1 MPDTAVKEKILA
13 AVEAG
18 FDEQIR
24 FLQDFVRI
32 PSTRGNEAPAQDFM
46 ARALRSRGYDV
57 DHWKIEE
64 DDIKGLPGFSPVM
77 DTSYDAAYTVVGTHR
92 PKQTKGRSLILQGHL
107 DVVPEGPHDM
117 WETPPYE
124 PAIRDGW
131 MYGRGA
137 GDMKSGTVSALFAM
151 DALKRAGFEPAA
163 TVHFQ
168 SVIEEECT
176 GNGCLSTLQRGYRAD
191 FALVPEPS
199 GLTLTRA
206 QVGVI
211 WFKLKVKGWPVHVA
225 YAGTGSNAIEATFHL
240 VNAMHELEA
249 KWEEEARKE
258 PYFDKLDRCIN
269 MNIGQIEGGDWASSV
284 PAWCT
289 AWCRIGI
296 LPGWS
301 IEERQREIE
310 QKVREASLTHPFLSN
325 NPPEVLW
332 SGFLADG
339 YVLKDGESEAEKVL
353 ADVHQDLFGEPLDM
367 QRVATALNDTRFYGL
382 YYDIPSTCYGPK
394 CELAHG
400 FNERV
405 NIQSIKDCTK
415 AIACFIA
422 DWCDLNAA

>member
-18 FDEQIR
+18 FDEQLK
-24 FLQDFVRI
+24 FLADFVRI
-32 PSTRGNEAPAQDFM
+32 PSTRGNEAPAQDYM
-46 ARALRSRGYDV
+46 ATALRARGYDV

-64 DDIKGLPGFSPVM
+64 GDIAGLPGFSPVM
-77 DTSYDAAYTVVGTHR
+77 DSSYDRGYTVVGTHR
-92 PKQTKGRSLILQGHL
+92 PKEIKGKSLILQGHL
-107 DVVPEGPHDM
+107 DVVPEGPLDM

-137 GDMKSGTVSALFAM
+137 GDMKAGTVCALYAL

-176 GNGCLSTLQRGYRAD
+176 GNGALSTLQRGYRAD
-191 FALVPEPS
+191 FALIPEPT
-199 GLTLTRA
+199 GMTLTRA

-225 YAGTGSNAIEATFHL
+225 HAGSGSNAIEAAFHL
-240 VNAMHELEA
+240 VQAMHGLEA
-249 KWEEEARKE
+249 KWEEEARLE
-258 PYFDKLDRCIN
+258 PYFGDLARCIN
-269 MNIGQIEGGDWASSV
+269 MNVGQIEGGDWASSV

-301 IEERQREIE
+301 IEERQRQIE
-310 QKVREASLTHPFLSN
+310 ATIREASLNHPFLSN

-339 YVLKDGESEAEKVL
+339 FVFDDMNSGAEQVL
-353 ADVHQDLFGEPLDM
+353 ADVHQDLFGQALDR
-367 QRVATALNDTRFYGL
+367 QRVATALTDSRFYGL

-405 NIQSIKDCTK
+405 ELQSVKDCTK